1 MRRLRA
7 WLLRLGELYRRDRRE
22 RELAAELESH
32 LQLHIEDNLRAGMTA
47 AQARREALMKL
58 GGVEQTKENYRE
70 QRGVPLV
77 ETFLQDLRYAFRMLS
92 KSPGFTIVAVLTL
105 ALGIGANTAIFS
117 VVNGVLLKP
126 LPYRQPD
133 RLVSLFLHGRGLD
146 RGVMGAADFLALN
159 QRQKAFEQVA
169 AFSPSSIGFT
179 LTGFGSPQMIPGT
192 SVTSDFFSVLGAQPF
207 LGRAFLPEEGRP
219 GGNLSVVVSHHFWE
233 QFLHAD
239 PAAVGGSIRLG
250 SKSYTVIGVLPLDF
264 HFGSHNELWP
274 ILQLQPANRRPP
286 YWLSTVGR
294 LKPGISETQAAADA
308 SLIAKQVKEQ
318 FPLSD
323 DTSTI
328 VVPLKDL
335 MVGDTSE
342 ALLILLVAVGFVLL
356 IAIVNV
362 ANLHLSHSA
371 SRIREF
377 AIRSALGAGR
387 RRLISQLLTESLVLA
402 VFGGLLGLA
411 VAYGGVRAILALSPD
426 VLPRMEEITVDG
438 RVLAFTALIAVMTG
452 IVFGLVP
459 AMRSSGSP
467 AGPSLR
473 EGGRTATSGRSAR
486 RLHGVLVVAEFS
498 LALVVLTGAG
508 LLIRTLSQLQS
519 VNPGFNSSHIVTA
532 LLTLPQARY
541 ANAPQVTSFY
551 EQLLARVQNTPGV
564 EAASMTMSLPP
575 NLLELTNPFHIE
587 GKPDAPGQPA
597 PAVGE
602 IPVGTDYFATLG
614 IPLFRGRLFSDQDR
628 SPGTHVLVINENMAR
643 RYFPDQDP
651 VGARVQTGEYD
662 PKGELSTIVGVVGN
676 VKYEGL
682 GEKDQPTM
690 YVPYFDSG
698 WCPWFAREMYVVVR
712 SASAPQEVVSALQS
726 AVLSL
731 DNQLAIAHVRTM
743 DQLLYESVAGSR
755 FRAVLFGVFAA
766 LALALAMIGIYGVMA
781 YAVSQRTHE
790 IGIRMALGARRMN
803 ILRTILRE
811 GAGLA
816 LLGVAI
822 GFVVALAL
830 SRTLA
835 GLLFGVQATD
845 PVTFGTVAALLLGV
859 ALAACYVP
867 ARRAMRVDPMVAL
880 RHE

>member
-1 MRRLRA
+1 MRQLRA
-7 WLLRLGELYRRDRRE
+7 WLLRIGELFRRDRRE

-126 LPYRQPD
+126 LPYPQPD

-207 LGRAFLPEEGRP
+207 MGRAFLPEEGRP

-426 VLPRMEEITVDG
+426 VLPRVEEITVDG

-459 AMRSSGSP
+459 AMRSSGLP

-781 YAVSQRTHE
+781 YTVSQRTHE

>member
-7 WLLRLGELYRRDRRE
+7 WLLRLGELFRRDRRE
-22 RELAAELESH
+22 RDLAAELESH

-77 ETFLQDLRYAFRMLS
+77 ETFLQDLRYAFRMLN

-146 RGVMGAADFLALN
+146 RGVMGTADFLALN

-207 LGRAFLPEEGRP
+207 MGRAFLPEEGRP

-274 ILQLQPANRRPP
+274 ILQLQPANQRPP

-308 SLIAKQVKEQ
+308 SLIAKQVREQ

-362 ANLHLSHSA
+362 ANLHLSRSA

-459 AMRSSGSP
+459 AMRSSGLP

-845 PVTFGTVAALLLGV
+845 PVTFGIVAALLLGV

-867 ARRAMRVDPMVAL
+867 ARRATRVDPMVAL

>member
-1 MRRLRA
+1 MRQLRA
-7 WLLRLGELYRRDRRE
+7 WLLRIGELFRRDRRE
-22 RELAAELESH
+22 RDLAAELESH
-32 LQLHIEDNLRAGMTA
+32 LQMHIEDNLRAGMTA

-146 RGVMGAADFLALN
+146 RGVMGTADFLALN

-207 LGRAFLPEEGRP
+207 MGRAFLPEEGRP

-274 ILQLQPANRRPP
+274 ILQLQPANQRPP

-308 SLIAKQVKEQ
+308 SLIAKQVREQ

-323 DTSTI
+323 DTSTV

-362 ANLHLSHSA
+362 ANLHLSRSA

-726 AVLSL
+726 AVSSL

-880 RHE
+880 RYE

>member
-7 WLLRLGELYRRDRRE
+7 WLLRLGELFRRDRRE
-22 RELAAELESH
+22 RDLAAELESH

-77 ETFLQDLRYAFRMLS
+77 ETFLQDLRYAFRMLN

-146 RGVMGAADFLALN
+146 RGVMGTADFLALN

-207 LGRAFLPEEGRP
+207 MGRAFLPEEGRP

-308 SLIAKQVKEQ
+308 SLIAKQVREQ

-362 ANLHLSHSA
+362 ANLHLSRSA

-781 YAVSQRTHE
+781 YTVSQRTHE

-845 PVTFGTVAALLLGV
+845 PVTFGIVAALLLGV

-867 ARRAMRVDPMVAL
+867 ARRATRVDPMVAL